1 MGDDVRA
8 QIAMDSDATMKRNLR
23 RIADALGVPAS
34 EFYGPL
40 MLDQQVLTLLTLVQ
54 TYLGGADPAARERF
68 MQAVQAIGAQ
78 YLAT

>member
-8 QIAMDSDATMKRNLR
+8 QIAIDGDATTKRNLR

-40 MLDQQVLTLLTLVQ
+40 ILDQQVLTLLTLVQ
-54 TYLGGADPAARERF
+54 TYLGGADPDARERF

-78 YLAT
+78 YSAT